1 MPTIEEIPLGEIPG
15 KIIESAARDVAEY
28 SIGFVRVEGTRSGQD
43 AVLLGSGSLVS
54 IGATHAVLTA
64 HHVVSL
70 LPRTGRLGL
79 ILSPTLQQHTVDTQG
94 LVFLQIDRGTLD
106 ADGPD
111 LGAIVLGP
119 SIAGAI
125 AAKKTFYNLNLR
137 RDQMLKKPP
146 HLRDGFWFVN
156 GFIHEN
162 TIEEP
167 GRDGYD
173 RIKRFYN
180 LSGAGGPEEPVLV
193 GDHDYYDFPV
203 SYGGR
208 SVAPESFGGMSGG
221 GLWQVPLMRNDQGE
235 IVHKTPLL
243 SGVVFYQVPTTETE
257 CGVKCHGRQSVYKV
271 AYEAIQS
278 KVSNPSAWRKDAP
291 YVAPLMPHVR
301 HK

>member
-1 MPTIEEIPLGEIPG
+1 MPTFEEKPLRELPDEVIEA
-15 KIIESAARDVAEY
+15 AARDLTEY
-28 SIGFVRVEGTRSGQD
+28 CIGFVRVETSSRRQN
-43 AVLLGSGSLVS
+43 AVLLGSGTLVS
-54 IGATHAVLTA
+54 IGSIYAVLTA
-64 HHVVSL
+64 HHVVSI
-70 LPRTGRLGL
+70 LPRSGRLGL
-79 ILSPTLQQHTVDTQG
+79 ILSPTLQQHTIDTQG
-94 LVFLQIDRGTLD
+94 IIYLKIARGSKD
-106 ADGPD
+106 SDGPD
-111 LGAIVLGP
+111 LGAIILGQ
-119 SIAGAI
+119 SIASAI
-125 AAKKTFYNLNLR
+125 AAKKTFYNLEIR
-137 RDQMLKKPP
+137 RDQMLREPP

-156 GFIHEN
+156 GFIDED

-173 RIKRFYN
+173 LIKRFHN
-180 LSGAGGPEEPVLV
+180 LSGAGGPEESFLV

-257 CGVKCHGRQSVYKV
+257 CGVRCHGRQSVYKV

-278 KVSNPSAWRKDAP
+278 DVS
-291 YVAPLMPHVR
+291 
-301 HK
+301 

>member
-1 MPTIEEIPLGEIPG
+1 MPTFEEKPFGELPDEVIEA
-15 KIIESAARDVAEY
+15 AARDLIEY
-28 SIGFVRVEGTRSGQD
+28 CIGFVRVETSSRMQD
-43 AVLLGSGSLVS
+43 VVLLGSGTLVS
-54 IGATHAVLTA
+54 IGSIYAVLTA
-64 HHVVSL
+64 HHVVSI
-70 LPRTGRLGL
+70 LPRSGRLGL
-79 ILSPTLQQHTVDTQG
+79 ILSPTLQQYTIDTQG
-94 LVFLQIDRGTLD
+94 IIYLEIARGSIDS
-106 ADGPD
+106 DGPD
-111 LGAIVLGP
+111 LGAIILGQ
-119 SIAGAI
+119 SIASAI
-125 AAKKTFYNLNLR
+125 AAKKIFYNLDLR
-137 RDQMLKKPP
+137 RDQMLREPP

-156 GFIHEN
+156 GFIDED

-167 GRDGYD
+167 GRGGYD
-173 RIKRFYN
+173 LIKRFHN

-278 KVSNPSAWRKDAP
+278 DVS
-291 YVAPLMPHVR
+291 
-301 HK
+301 